1 MSDVIV
7 IGVAGGTG
15 SGKTTLVKAL
25 MNRFGDNIS
34 VLSHDN
40 YYKRHD
46 EMSYEERTHLN
57 YDCPD
62 AFDTDMMIEHL
73 HMLKNGQAIDCP
85 TYDYTIHNRADGVL
99 HIEPRKVIVV
109 EGIMIFVEKALC
121 DEMNIRIFVDADADV
136 RLCRR
141 IRRDVKKRG
150 RSIDSVIDQYLTTV
164 KPMHELYVEPSK
176 KNANL
181 IVPEGGKN
189 LIALEMIINRI
200 QRHIDGN
207 AEKKTARNCRLTVP
221 GTLYHDAPAAEKTRL
236 AQRKLGLP
244 CGARS
249 VLICFY
255 LDEVGS

>member
-73 HMLKNGQAIDCP
+73 RMLKNGQPSTARRMTIPSTTAP
-85 TYDYTIHNRADGVL
+85 TGFCTSSRA
-99 HIEPRKVIVV
+99 RSSWW
-109 EGIMIFVEKALC
+109 KAL
-121 DEMNIRIFVDADADV
+121 
-136 RLCRR
+136 
-141 IRRDVKKRG
+141 
-150 RSIDSVIDQYLTTV
+150 
-164 KPMHELYVEPSK
+164 
-176 KNANL
+176 
-181 IVPEGGKN
+181 
-189 LIALEMIINRI
+189 
-200 QRHIDGN
+200 
-207 AEKKTARNCRLTVP
+207 
-221 GTLYHDAPAAEKTRL
+221 
-236 AQRKLGLP
+236 
-244 CGARS
+244 
-249 VLICFY
+249 
-255 LDEVGS
+255 

>member
-73 HMLKNGQAIDCP
+73 RMLKNGQAIDCP
-85 TYDYTIHNRADGVL
+85 TYDYTIHNRADEVL
-99 HIEPRKVIVV
+99 HVEPRRVIVV
-109 EGIMIFVEKALC
+109 EGIM
-121 DEMNIRIFVDADADV
+121 IFVDADADV

-150 RSIDSVIDQYLTTV
+150 RSIDSVIDQYLSTV

-207 AEKKTARNCRLTVP
+207 AE
-221 GTLYHDAPAAEKTRL
+221 
-236 AQRKLGLP
+236 
-244 CGARS
+244 
-249 VLICFY
+249 
-255 LDEVGS
+255 

>member
-25 MNRFGDNIS
+25 MNSFGDNIS

-73 HMLKNGQAIDCP
+73 RMLKNGQAIDCP

-109 EGIMIFVEKALC
+109 EGIMIFGAFAGVLFVNVTQKAG
-121 DEMNIRIFVDADADV
+121 IFSEAKAAGDWVALQGFMLLAMLV
-136 RLCRR
+136 
-141 IRRDVKKRG
+141 
-150 RSIDSVIDQYLTTV
+150 
-164 KPMHELYVEPSK
+164 
-176 KNANL
+176 A
-181 IVPEGGKN
+181 GGM
-189 LIALEMIINRI
+189 LL
-200 QRHIDGN
+200 
-207 AEKKTARNCRLTVP
+207 
-221 GTLYHDAPAAEKTRL
+221 
-236 AQRKLGLP
+236 
-244 CGARS
+244 
-249 VLICFY
+249 
-255 LDEVGS
+255 

>member
-1 MSDVIV
+1 MLTLEKITKTFNPGTPDACTLFDGFDLTVENGEFVSV
-7 IGVAGGTG
+7 IGSNG

-73 HMLKNGQAIDCP
+73 RMLKNGQAIDCP
-85 TYDYTIHNRADGVL
+85 TYDYTIHNRADEVL
-99 HIEPRKVIVV
+99 HVEPRRVIVV
-109 EGIMIFVEKALC
+109 EGIMIFVDKTLC

-207 AEKKTARNCRLTVP
+207 AE
-221 GTLYHDAPAAEKTRL
+221 
-236 AQRKLGLP
+236 
-244 CGARS
+244 
-249 VLICFY
+249 
-255 LDEVGS
+255 

>member
-73 HMLKNGQAIDCP
+73 RMLKNGQAIDCP
-85 TYDYTIHNRADGVL
+85 TYDYTIHNPVSVPIFTYHHQL
-99 HIEPRKVIVV
+99 ICPRK
-109 EGIMIFVEKALC
+109 
-121 DEMNIRIFVDADADV
+121 D
-136 RLCRR
+136 
-141 IRRDVKKRG
+141 G
-150 RSIDSVIDQYLTTV
+150 REYSTLESHKSISYQ
-164 KPMHELYVEPSK
+164 
-176 KNANL
+176 
-181 IVPEGGKN
+181 
-189 LIALEMIINRI
+189 IATEW
-200 QRHIDGN
+200 
-207 AEKKTARNCRLTVP
+207 
-221 GTLYHDAPAAEKTRL
+221 
-236 AQRKLGLP
+236 
-244 CGARS
+244 
-249 VLICFY
+249 
-255 LDEVGS
+255 

>member
-73 HMLKNGQAIDCP
+73 RMLKNGQAIDCP
-85 TYDYTIHNRADGVL
+85 TYRRGSAHRAAQGHRGGRHYDL
-99 HIEPRKVIVV
+99 RR
-109 EGIMIFVEKALC
+109 EGAV
-121 DEMNIRIFVDADADV
+121 
-136 RLCRR
+136 
-141 IRRDVKKRG
+141 
-150 RSIDSVIDQYLTTV
+150 
-164 KPMHELYVEPSK
+164 
-176 KNANL
+176 
-181 IVPEGGKN
+181 
-189 LIALEMIINRI
+189 
-200 QRHIDGN
+200 
-207 AEKKTARNCRLTVP
+207 
-221 GTLYHDAPAAEKTRL
+221 
-236 AQRKLGLP
+236 
-244 CGARS
+244 
-249 VLICFY
+249 
-255 LDEVGS
+255 

>member
-1 MSDVIV
+1 MADLLVCENLWKSYSGRHVLTDLNLRVQSGRIV
-7 IGVAGGTG
+7 GLLGPNG

-73 HMLKNGQAIDCP
+73 RMLKNGQAIDCP

-207 AEKKTARNCRLTVP
+207 AE
-221 GTLYHDAPAAEKTRL
+221 
-236 AQRKLGLP
+236 
-244 CGARS
+244 
-249 VLICFY
+249 
-255 LDEVGS
+255 